1 MRVLWISG
9 REIGSDLA
17 GTTEHYL
24 ATSMGEN
31 GAEVTLMSPGRYIGE
46 NYSHISLEKLKIPGL
61 ETLSSANEIH
71 KKISGMDLN
80 IFDVV
85 IIDWRYVYPIRKII
99 SELEKSW
106 FIIDRGPPAYP
117 GILKR
122 FQKWYWKR
130 AWEIAEN
137 SASGGF
143 VVSEEHANFV
153 EEYAGISLNHEILP
167 AGTCQENTIIHK
179 PDPMEKISLA
189 YIGRIDK
196 RRGLMSIEKLSSE
209 LEKQGLEFEINIC
222 GEGDIEKKI
231 EKLSRR
237 DNRLIYHGKIPQLEV
252 GKILS
257 ICHVGIMTMP
267 DLPIWRI
274 ASPLKLAEYLS
285 SGLAIIGPRHP
296 GNGSKI
302 EEACILLT
310 KNDWEV
316 KSVSILSS
324 LSSEDWGEI
333 VDSAR
338 KYSKS
343 LTWKGVSIRMI
354 NALRK

>member
-17 GTTEHYL
+17 GTTEHNL
-24 ATSMGEN
+24 ATSMVEN
-31 GAEVTLMSPGRYIGE
+31 GAEVTLMSPGSHIGE
-46 NYSHISLEKLKIPGL
+46 NYSHIGLQKINIPGL
-61 ETLSSANEIH
+61 KTLSSANQIR
-71 KKISGMDLN
+71 KKISRMDVN
-80 IFDVV
+80 KFDVL
-85 IIDWRYVYPIRKII
+85 IIDWRYVYPIRKVI
-99 SELEKSW
+99 SALEKSW

-130 AWEIAEN
+130 AWEIAGN
-137 SASGGF
+137 TASGGF
-143 VVSEEHANFV
+143 VVSEEHAKFV
-153 EEYAGISLNHEILP
+153 EEYTGVSLNHEILP
-167 AGTCQENTIIHK
+167 AGTCQENTVKDK
-179 PDPMEKISLA
+179 PDPMVKISLA
-189 YIGRIDK
+189 YIGRLDK
-196 RRGLMSIEKLSSE
+196 RRGLMNIEKLSSE

-222 GEGDIEKKI
+222 GEGDIEKKL
-231 EKLSRR
+231 EKLSRG
-237 DNRLIYHGKIPQLEV
+237 DNRLIYHGKIPQEEV
-252 GKILS
+252 KKILS
-257 ICHVGIMTMP
+257 LCHVGIMTMP

-302 EEACILLT
+302 ERRCILLSE
-310 KNDWEV
+310 NDWEEN
-316 KSVSILSS
+316 SVSILSC
-324 LSSEDWGEI
+324 LNPEDWSEI

-338 KYSKS
+338 EYSKL
-343 LTWKGVSIRMI
+343 LTWRGVSIRMI